1 MTAGATDPPA
11 TPGALRQRGL
21 LIGLWLVS
29 APFLCLLY
37 LTAPPSPDQSQFDYM
52 GWLALNGG
60 PFYVGSFDMNWPGK
74 MALHAAGIRLFGV
87 EPWTWRF
94 TDFLLMQVLAVAA
107 ARFLWLAGWRSAPFI
122 FLALY
127 PAIYVTA
134 GFWTAGQRDIVAA
147 GMLFAAAG
155 AAMPGGRGEGWRVLL
170 AGACVGYAVLIRPT
184 YLSYL
189 AGLMLLEAL
198 PLATPRPRVL
208 PRPVRAVLYPVGAAL
223 VLGAMALSG
232 LWRGNLDDFWAQS
245 FVFNLSIYV
254 GSSPQ
259 DLLATAERLFI
270 HSWHWFT
277 GLGALGL
284 LIWLWRDRASHAVIL
299 AIGLGGTFAVSFLVQ
314 NKGFGYHLAGFIPLL
329 IAFTAVAL
337 DWLGARA
344 FAPRRPVAGILFA
357 GAVLL
362 VLAGTAAKIEN
373 HRAGLALLARG
384 EIAPVS
390 GWGMTEADRRSVVDA
405 IRAGS
410 GPEDY
415 VAQYGTRYALL
426 YRAERRHSYRYFT
439 PAADQIRPDFPMYE
453 AWMAEVHAGLSERA
467 PAFVLFDRRW
477 ALGPAD
483 ALRPLDPDAPILT
496 ALLAHVA
503 LGHRVAF
510 ETDAVILFEAVR

>member
-1 MTAGATDPPA
+1 MSAGAADLPA
-11 TPGALRQRGL
+11 THGAERQRAL
-21 LIGLWLVS
+21 LIALWLVS

-74 MALHAAGIRLFGV
+74 MALHALGIRLFGV
-87 EPWTWRF
+87 EAWTWRL
-94 TDFLLMQVLAVAA
+94 TDFLLMQALAA
-107 ARFLWLAGWRSAPFI
+107 AAAWFLWRAGWRMAPFI

-147 GMLFAAAG
+147 GFLFAAAG

-184 YLSYL
+184 YLTYL
-189 AGLMLLEAL
+189 VGLMLLEAL
-198 PLATPRPRVL
+198 PLATPLERRLPRVA
-208 PRPVRAVLYPVGAAL
+208 RAILYPVGAGL

-232 LWRGNLDDFWAQS
+232 LWRGNFDDFWAQS
-245 FVFNLSIYV
+245 FVFSLSIYV
-254 GSSPQ
+254 GEAPQ
-259 DLLATAERLFI
+259 DLLATVERLFLR
-270 HSWHWFT
+270 SWHWFS

-284 LIWLWRDRASHAVIL
+284 ALWLWRDRASHAVIL
-299 AIGLGGTFAVSFLVQ
+299 AIGMGATFVVSFLVQ

-329 IAFTAVAL
+329 VACTAVAL

-344 FAPRRPVAGILFA
+344 FSARRPLATGLFA
-357 GAVLL
+357 AAVLL
-362 VLAGTAAKIEN
+362 VVVGTVAKIEN
-373 HRAGLALLARG
+373 HRDGLAVLAQG
-384 EIAPVS
+384 EISPVA
-390 GWGMTEADRRSVVDA
+390 GWGMTEADRQQVVEM

-410 GPEDY
+410 GPEAY

-439 PAADQIRPDFPMYE
+439 PAADQIRPDFPMYA
-453 AWMAEVHAGLSERA
+453 AWMAEVQTGLRERT
-467 PAFVLFDRRW
+467 PDFVVLDRRW
-477 ALGPAD
+477 AQGPAD
-483 ALRPLDPDAPILT
+483 GLTPLDPDAPILG

-503 LGHRVAF
+503 EGHRVAF
-510 ETDAVILFEAVR
+510 ETDAIILFEAVP